1 MTRRQRGIIIWI
13 AVTLAFFIA
22 LFYPAMVYLD
32 LAGMGGYDGFAP
44 SEMMLNH
51 GAWRENA
58 DPPTA
63 VYLMFAAIYAAWLF
77 SPISLGLGSL
87 LLGIAAVFR
96 KRVQQ

>member
-1 MTRRQRGIIIWI
+1 M
-13 AVTLAFFIA
+13 TLAFFIG
-22 LFYPAMVYLD
+22 LFYPAMVYVD
-32 LAGMGGYDGFAP
+32 LAGMGGYDGFAS

-51 GAWRENA
+51 GAWRGNA

-63 VYLMFAAIYAAWLF
+63 VYLMFAALYAGWLL
-77 SPISLGLGSL
+77 SPISLVFGSL